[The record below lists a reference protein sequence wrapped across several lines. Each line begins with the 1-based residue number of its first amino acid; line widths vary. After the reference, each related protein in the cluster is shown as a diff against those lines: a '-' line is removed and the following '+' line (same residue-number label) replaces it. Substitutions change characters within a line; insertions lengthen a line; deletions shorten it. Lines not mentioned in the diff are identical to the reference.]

1 MYLPNTKYF
10 LLNLEIRNRMG
21 DLAAV
26 SSLLAEGK
34 FDILNG
40 SFFRGDNGAPGF
52 WQVYVLPL
60 KPATTSDELGKLLTA
75 CPDVLSFEIKESKD
89 GFLVDSLTFP
99 IKLSSGQ
106 RAMIIR
112 NEIWNSML
120 QKTREKFSSGGDV
133 IIYDQGV
140 TAGRVSGKD
149 LVRELGREK
158 ISRQLDQVVAWYQS
172 LGWGKASVLS
182 FRPSPLNLV
191 IRMSES
197 AECYGQKS
205 PKPTGHFVRGHII
218 GVIEEI
224 FAIEARCIETSCLA
238 MGNDCCQFVIDQR

>member
-1 MYLPNTKYF
+1 MFGEWIAARNRESTAAIYDSPPNLDNGPSEYPLETAPLSSVPGRGNRQDQVSEYRPKVITAFMYLPNMRYF

-40 SFFRGDNGAPGF
+40 SFFRGENGTPGF

-60 KPATTSDELGKLLTA
+60 KPQITSDELGKLLTA

-112 NEIWNSML
+112 NEIWNSIL

-140 TAGRVSGKD
+140 TAGRVTGND
-149 LVRELGREK
+149 LLKQLGREK
-158 ISRQLDQVVAWYQS
+158 ISRQLDQVVALYQS
-172 LGWGKASVLS
+172 LGWGKAGVLS
-182 FRPSPLNLV
+182 FRPSP
-191 IRMSES
+191 
-197 AECYGQKS
+197 
-205 PKPTGHFVRGHII
+205 
-218 GVIEEI
+218 
-224 FAIEARCIETSCLA
+224 
-238 MGNDCCQFVIDQR
+238 